1 MDERTGQDI
10 FKTLK
15 TEARRIARRAGKSAA
30 AAAVHYSGVR
40 TLLSA
45 LQRHRAG
52 GRRVLVLSYH
62 RVVGDLAAEPLRTLP
77 TLNISQKT
85 FRRQLEQ
92 LLETHDIVTIDEA
105 LAVLAGMERARR
117 DVAVITFDDGYRDV
131 FDWAFPAMREL
142 NVTGVSYV
150 PSSFV
155 GTRKRLGHDRL
166 WPVLQRMSAQAI
178 DPSSL
183 RLSAQDEKWLR
194 AAYAG
199 SVPPNKALE
208 RLIAVHATAALYELA
223 DALEER
229 LGMGAAPVSEGQ
241 LTMSWGMLRELA
253 AAGWEIGAHTADH
266 TVLTN
271 QPLDEARRA
280 TSSAVMRA
288 TSSSSLLAASAVTA
302 AVNARMIPLA
312 NTDDHPTSAWRC
324 SAASQAQAIP
334 AVKKIIEGRKVNEAS
349 TTRSTNAPRDHPAT
363 PAGCGESGRLRRC
376 RAKTMSTS
384 SDGAADAITRKRPS
398 RRCPSTRK
406 SAMTA

>member
-1 MDERTGQDI
+1 MVDERTGQDI

-30 AAAVHYSGVR
+30 AAAVNYSGVR

-271 QPLDEARRA
+271 QPLDEARREIA
-280 TSSAVMRA
+280 ECKAVLEQGVGRPVRHFAYCNGYYSEGIARA
-288 TSSSSLLAASAVTA
+288 LREQGFVSAVTTEDMPNLPGVDPYA
-302 AVNARMIPLA
+302 L
-312 NTDDHPTSAWRC
+312 
-324 SAASQAQAIP
+324 
-334 AVKKIIEGRKVNEAS
+334 KRKVLWERSSLGALGDYSPALTACQLDGVFAMFSLQKPVLGMRPTLEA
-349 TTRSTNAPRDHPAT
+349 
-363 PAGCGESGRLRRC
+363 
-376 RAKTMSTS
+376 
-384 SDGAADAITRKRPS
+384 GAAQPPETR
-398 RRCPSTRK
+398 
-406 SAMTA
+406 AAHA